1 MGLYIYICVCEFC
14 DTESMLFFFYFGLAM
29 NHESYKLSTLSRL
42 ELRRILC
49 PRRRK
54 RNGIKPGRDR

>member
-1 MGLYIYICVCEFC
+1 MGLYIGVCEFC
-14 DTESMLFFFYFGLAM
+14 DTVSMLFFFYFGLAM

-49 PRRRK
+49 PRRPK
-54 RNGIKPGRDR
+54 SNGIKPGRDR